1 MSKTPKI
8 EVMMHY
14 KRAKPNP
21 YIIEGRCYINS
32 YCYSISDIK
41 RIKQMLSIAGQRV
54 VCPGEVSCHLEL
66 EGDITAKNSTYCKIE
81 TCLLEKKHIECSS
94 YKNHCNFTAPY
105 LL

>member
-14 KRAKPNP
+14 KGAKP
-21 YIIEGRCYINS
+21 YLIEGRCYINP

-41 RIKQMLSIAGQRV
+41 RIEQMLSIAGQRV

-66 EGDITAKNSTYCKIE
+66 ELEGDITAKSSTCEDRK
-81 TCLLEKKHIECSS
+81 LSVRKKTYRMSV
-94 YKNHCNFTAPY
+94 P
-105 LL
+105 L